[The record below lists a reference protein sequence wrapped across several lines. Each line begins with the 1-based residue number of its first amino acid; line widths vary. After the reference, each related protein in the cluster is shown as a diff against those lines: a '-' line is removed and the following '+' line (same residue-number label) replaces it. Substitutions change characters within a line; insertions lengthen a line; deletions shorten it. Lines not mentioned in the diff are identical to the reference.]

1 MKAFNGYENVKA
13 ITERPVL
20 PVGGYIVKIK
30 AAQVKEY
37 SGQNG
42 TFEKLE
48 IAFDI
53 AEGEYKGF
61 YQADFD
67 SQNTEDKKWKGV
79 LRQYI
84 PSDDGSER
92 DEKTK
97 AFFKTMIEAIED
109 SNNGY
114 HWDWD
119 EKKLKGKTVGCI
131 FRNEEWEW
139 NNKTGW
145 RTAPLKFISADN
157 IRDGK
162 FKLPKDK
169 PLANK
174 VSAPAGFTE
183 LDVSVD
189 DDDLPF

>member
-1 MKAFNGYENVKA
+1 MKAFSNYENTKT
-13 ITERPVL
+13 ITERPIL
-20 PVGGYIVKIK
+20 PVGGYIVKIR

-37 SGQNG
+37 NGQSGP
-42 TFEKLE
+42 FLKLE
-48 IAFDI
+48 LAFDI
-53 AEGEYKGF
+53 NEGEYKGF

-79 LRQYI
+79 LRQFI
-84 PSDDGSER
+84 PSDDGSEK

-97 AFFKTMIEAIED
+97 MFFKTMIEAIED

-119 EKKLKGKTVGCI
+119 EKKLKGKIVGCL
-131 FRNEEWEW
+131 FRNEEWEYAG
-139 NNKTGW
+139 KSGW
-145 RTAPLKFISADN
+145 RTAPLKFISVDK

-162 FKLPKDK
+162 FKMPKDK
-169 PLANK
+169 PLVNN
-174 VSAPAGFTE
+174 STAPAGFTP
-183 LDVSVD
+183 LDISVD